1 MAVGAGGE
9 RMIEVKG
16 LSKSYGAVPALR
28 NVTFRV
34 KKGEILGFL
43 GPNGAGKTTTM
54 RILTCFLPASAG
66 TATVAGYDVWK
77 NPIAV
82 KQRIGYL
89 PENVPLYTD
98 MPVETY
104 LSFVAEVKGVVAKG
118 RGKKVREV
126 MKQCGLTDVARRYI
140 GNLSKGYRQRVGI
153 AQALV
158 GNPQVLILDEPTIGL
173 DPKQIVE
180 IRQLIKG
187 LAGAKTVILSTHILP
202 EVAMT
207 CDRVVII
214 NEGRVIAEDKPEN
227 LTAQRHGVFRIS
239 AHVAGPKKEVMASIR
254 GIPGAVSITAQ
265 GKGIPAV
272 PYIVESTRDIREE
285 LAKKVVKNG
294 WGLLELKPERVTLED
309 VFMQLVTEEA

>member
-1 MAVGAGGE
+1 
-9 RMIEVKG
+9 MIEVKG

-28 NVTFRV
+28 DVTFRV

-66 TATVAGYDVWK
+66 KATVAGYDVWED
-77 NPIAV
+77 PMEV

-104 LSFVAEVKGVVAKG
+104 LSFVAEVKGVAAKG
-118 RGKKVREV
+118 RAKKIREV

-214 NEGRVIAEDKPEN
+214 NEGRVIAEDRPEN
-227 LTAQRHGVFRIS
+227 LIAQRQGAFRIS
-239 AHVAGPKKEVMASIR
+239 VLVAGPKKEVMASIK
-254 GIPGAVSITAQ
+254 GIPGALSITAH
-265 GKGIPAV
+265 GKGTATAV
-272 PYIVESTRDIREE
+272 PYIVESREDIRQE
-285 LAKKVVKNG
+285 LAKKVVHKG
-294 WGLLELKPERVTLED
+294 WGLLELRPERVSLED
-309 VFMQLVTEEA
+309 VFMQLVTEEKR

>member
-1 MAVGAGGE
+1 
-9 RMIEVKG
+9 MIEVKG

-28 NVTFRV
+28 DVTFRV
-34 KKGEILGFL
+34 KRGEILGFL

-77 NPIAV
+77 DPLKV

-104 LSFVAEVKGVVAKG
+104 LSFVAEVKGVIAQS
-118 RGKKVREV
+118 REKKIKEV

-227 LTAQRHGVFRIS
+227 LTAQRHGAFRIS
-239 AHVAGPKKEVMASIR
+239 AQVVGPKKEVMASIK
-254 GIPGAVSITAQ
+254 GIPGAVSITAHR
-265 GKGIPAV
+265 KGTIAV
-272 PYIVESTRDIREE
+272 PYIVESTRDIRQE
-285 LAKKVVKNG
+285 LAKTVVRKG
-294 WGLLELKPERVTLED
+294 WGLLELRPERVTLED
-309 VFMQLVTEEA
+309 VFMQLVTEEAS

>member
-1 MAVGAGGE
+1 
-9 RMIEVKG
+9 MIEVKG

-28 NVTFRV
+28 DVTFRV

-66 TATVAGYDVWK
+66 TATVAGYDVWEE
-77 NPIAV
+77 PLEV

-104 LSFVAEVKGVVAKG
+104 LSFVAEVKGVAVKG
-118 RGKKVREV
+118 RGKKIKEV

-180 IRQLIKG
+180 IRQMIKG

-227 LTAQRHGVFRIS
+227 LIAQRQGAFRIS
-239 AHVAGPKKEVMASIR
+239 VQVAGPKKEVMASIK
-254 GIPGAVSITAQ
+254 GIPGTASITAH
-265 GKGIPAV
+265 GKGTATAV
-272 PYIVESTRDIREE
+272 PYIVESREDIRQE
-285 LAKKVVKNG
+285 LAKRVVTKG
-294 WGLLELKPERVTLED
+294 WGLLELRPERVTLED
-309 VFMQLVTEEA
+309 VFMQLVTEEKR

>member
-1 MAVGAGGE
+1 
-9 RMIEVKG
+9 MIEVKG

-28 NVTFRV
+28 DVTFRV

-66 TATVAGYDVWK
+66 TATVAGYDVWEE
-77 NPIAV
+77 PLEV

-104 LSFVAEVKGVVAKG
+104 LSFVAEVKGVAVKG
-118 RGKKVREV
+118 RGKKIKEV

-180 IRQLIKG
+180 IRQMIKG

-227 LTAQRHGVFRIS
+227 LIAQRQGAFRIS
-239 AHVAGPKKEVMASIR
+239 VQVQGPKKEVMASIK
-254 GIPGAVSITAQ
+254 GIPGAASITAH
-265 GKGIPAV
+265 GKGTTAV
-272 PYIVESTRDIREE
+272 SYIVESTEDIRQE
-285 LAKKVVKNG
+285 LAKKVVHKG
-294 WGLLELKPERVTLED
+294 WGLLELRPERVSLED
-309 VFMQLVTEEA
+309 VFMQLVTEEKR

>member
-1 MAVGAGGE
+1 
-9 RMIEVKG
+9 MIEVKG

-28 NVTFRV
+28 DVTFRV

-66 TATVAGYDVWK
+66 KATVAGYDVWED
-77 NPIAV
+77 PMEV

-104 LSFVAEVKGVVAKG
+104 LSFVAEVKGVAAKG
-118 RGKKVREV
+118 RAKKIREV

-214 NEGRVIAEDKPEN
+214 NEGRVIAEDRPEN
-227 LTAQRHGVFRIS
+227 LIAQRQGAFRIS
-239 AHVAGPKKEVMASIR
+239 VLVAGPKKEVMASIK
-254 GIPGAVSITAQ
+254 GIPGTSSITAH
-265 GKGIPAV
+265 GKGTATAV
-272 PYIVESTRDIREE
+272 PYIVESREDIRQE
-285 LAKKVVKNG
+285 LAKKVVHKG
-294 WGLLELKPERVTLED
+294 WGLLELRPERVSLED
-309 VFMQLVTEEA
+309 VFMQLVTEEKR

>member
-1 MAVGAGGE
+1 
-9 RMIEVKG
+9 MIEVKG
-16 LSKSYGAVPALR
+16 LSKSYGAIPALR
-28 NVTFRV
+28 DVTFRV

-77 NPIAV
+77 DPLEV
-82 KQRIGYL
+82 KRRIGYL

-104 LSFVAEVKGVVAKG
+104 LSFVAEVKGVSAKG
-118 RGKKVREV
+118 RAKKIKEV
-126 MKQCGLTDVARRYI
+126 MKQCGLTEVARRYI

-227 LTAQRHGVFRIS
+227 LTAQRQGAFRIS
-239 AHVAGPKKEVMASIR
+239 VQVARAEER
-254 GIPGAVSITAQ
+254 GDDEHQGDPGGSRRSART
-265 GKGIPAV
+265 GKAATAV
-272 PYIVESTRDIREE
+272 PYIVESTRDIRQE
-285 LAKKVVKNG
+285 LAKTVVTKG
-294 WGLLELKPERVTLED
+294 WGLLELRPERVTLED

>member
-1 MAVGAGGE
+1 
-9 RMIEVKG
+9 MIEVKG

-28 NVTFRV
+28 DVTFRV

-66 TATVAGYDVWK
+66 KATVAGYDVWED
-77 NPIAV
+77 PMEV

-104 LSFVAEVKGVVAKG
+104 LSFVAEVKGVAAKG
-118 RGKKVREV
+118 RAKKIREV

-227 LTAQRHGVFRIS
+227 LIAQRQGAFRIS
-239 AHVAGPKKEVMASIR
+239 VLVAGPKKEVMASIK
-254 GIPGAVSITAQ
+254 GIPGALSITAH
-265 GKGIPAV
+265 GKGTATAV
-272 PYIVESTRDIREE
+272 PYIVESREDIRQE
-285 LAKKVVKNG
+285 LAKKVVHKG
-294 WGLLELKPERVTLED
+294 WGLLELRPERVSLED
-309 VFMQLVTEEA
+309 VFMQLVTEEKR